1 MRGKVVRIGNS
12 QGVRI
17 PKSLLQDA
25 QLSGEVDMTVVDD
38 GLLITPVIEVDTGL
52 SLMLASHDAL
62 SDWERPEEEEAWA
75 SLQ

>member
-1 MRGKVVRIGNS
+1 MRGKIVRIGNS

-17 PKSLLQDA
+17 PKSLMEDA
-25 QLSGEVDMTVVDD
+25 RLGGEVDMSVVDD
-38 GLLITPVIEVDTGL
+38 GLLITPVVEADTGL
-52 SLMLASHDAL
+52 SLMLASSDAL

>member
-1 MRGKVVRIGNS
+1 MRIGNS

-17 PKSLLQDA
+17 PKSLLEDA
-25 QLSGEVDMTVVDD
+25 RLTGDVDMTVVDD
-38 GLLITPVIEVDTGL
+38 GLLITPVVEADTGL